1 MVRLQQVVPEALA
14 ITAADVGG
22 VIGRILV
29 AGLALDVGCFGTR
42 VALILVVLSN
52 FERRQVLVGN
62 RLLRK

>member
-14 ITAADVGG
+14 IAAGVVGG

-29 AGLALDVGCFGTR
+29 AGLALDVGCLGTR
-42 VALILVVLSN
+42 VALILVVLSD

-62 RLLRK
+62 RLLQK